1 MVYIPQRP
9 STISV
14 LGQVMQ
20 PGSMPYRSGNTLG
33 DYIEMAGG
41 YRPTSDKSN
50 TFIVLPDGSA
60 RKVET
65 SWLNFS
71 SVNLPPGSSIV
82 VPRDITPLD
91 TRQLILDVTG
101 IFQPVGGHGGLAR
114 GPLQAVGLN
123 PFAPK
128 ITSFHWGE
136 CPRDSRFEIIAWLR
150 AAGWRLA

>member
-1 MVYIPQRP
+1 
-9 STISV
+9 
-14 LGQVMQ
+14 MQ

-41 YRPTSDKSN
+41 YSPTSDESN

-101 IFQPVGGHGGLAR
+101 IFSQLAVTAAS
-114 GPLQAVGLN
+114 LAVLS
-123 PFAPK
+123 K
-128 ITSFHWGE
+128 Q
-136 CPRDSRFEIIAWLR
+136 
-150 AAGWRLA
+150 